1 MALTFYP
8 HIEDADKGSIL
19 ERLEVLME
27 GAERYKAVV
36 LETTTNTLKP
46 TGEVTNEPQRRMIP
60 REQKAAF
67 NWEEIS
73 RVLRAI
79 RELPES
85 TKEDKLKKAHLLTKL
100 SEVYEVLR
108 AAKMS
113 KLEAVR
119 LALISEANQLKGGAS
134 QVA

>member
-8 HIEDADKGSIL
+8 HPDDAQKGTIEDRIEIL
-19 ERLEVLME
+19 MDAALRF
-27 GAERYKAVV
+27 KAVV
-36 LETTTNTLKP
+36 LDDKVFMPAN
-46 TGEVTNEPQRRMIP
+46 GEESRRIAP
-60 REQKAAF
+60 RDQLVAY

-73 RVLRAI
+73 RVLREV
-79 RELPES
+79 RELSEAN
-85 TKEDKLKKAHLLTKL
+85 TVDKQKKGNLLAKL
-100 SEVYEVLR
+100 AEIYEVLR

-119 LALISEANQLKGGAS
+119 LALVSEAAQLRGGS